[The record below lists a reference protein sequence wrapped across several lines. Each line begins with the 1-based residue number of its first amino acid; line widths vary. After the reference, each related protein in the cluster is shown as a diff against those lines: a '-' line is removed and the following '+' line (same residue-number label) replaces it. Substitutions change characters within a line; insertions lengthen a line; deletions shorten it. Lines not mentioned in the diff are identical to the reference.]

1 MQLRRQIASI
11 ARCDRI
17 QKRTQVEHRLQYESD
32 PTIVRPAGR
41 DGMSPL
47 SSARMA
53 SVEPNVFAE
62 FTELAVRH
70 NAINLGA
77 GFPNWKIPDFVKEAA
92 IDAIKN
98 DHNQYTRP
106 AGHPML
112 TKVLSDHYSPKF
124 NRTICPETE
133 VAVVGGA
140 TNAIFSVVVA
150 LVDPGDEVVC
160 IEPYFDA
167 PKIASDLMG
176 AKTIGVPLR
185 ADWAK
190 TSADWSL
197 NLNELEAVLSDKT
210 KLLVLNTPHNPTGKV
225 FSDEELL
232 GISNLVKKYPRL
244 IVLSDEV
251 YENMVFDG
259 VHSRIAAIDGMW
271 EKCLSIYSAGKSF
284 SATGWRVGY
293 VFGPA
298 PLITPLVR
306 VHQASNFCTPTT
318 LQVAT
323 ANAMLHAEEHNYFQ
337 NLASELKGKRDKL
350 ANLLRLANLEPIL
363 PQGGYFM
370 LCDTTKIALTHPHP
384 LWNAPQDLPLAER
397 RDFAVCKV
405 LTEKA
410 GVTAI
415 PASAFYAPEH
425 RHITDS
431 LARFCFC
438 KTDETLEAAYQ
449 RIVRSGLGGQWV

>member
-1 MQLRRQIASI
+1 MRSVGKKALQLRRVH
-11 ARCDRI
+11 DHRI
-17 QKRTQVEHRLQYESD
+17 LYDSD
-32 PTIVRPAGR
+32 PTMVRPATR
-41 DGMSPL
+41 DTMSPL
-47 SSARMA
+47 SSVRMTT
-53 SVEPNVFAE
+53 VEPSVFAE
-62 FTELAVRH
+62 FTELAVKH

-77 GFPNWKIPDFVKEAA
+77 GFPNYPIPDFVKEAA
-92 IDAIKN
+92 HEAIRD

-106 AGHPML
+106 AGHPLL
-112 TKVLSDHYSPKF
+112 TECLAAHYSDLFQK
-124 NRTICPETE
+124 NICKDTE

-140 TNAIFSVVVA
+140 TNAIFSAVMA

-167 PKIASDLMG
+167 PKIATDLMG
-176 AKTIGVPLR
+176 AVTKGVPLR

-190 TSADWSL
+190 GSSDWKL
-197 NLNELEAVLSDKT
+197 DLGELDAALSDKT

-225 FSDEELL
+225 FSLPELQ
-232 GISNLVKKYPRL
+232 GICEVLKKYPKVV
-244 IVLSDEV
+244 VLSDEV
-251 YENMVFDG
+251 YEHMVYEG
-259 VHSRIAAIDGMW
+259 THQRIGSLPGMW
-271 EKCLSIYSAGKSF
+271 GRTLSIYSAGKSF

-298 PLITPLVR
+298 PLILPLVR
-306 VHQASNFCTPTT
+306 VHQASNFCTPSV

-323 ANAMLHAEEHNYFQ
+323 ANAFRYAKEHNYFEEMM
-337 NLASELKGKRDKL
+337 LSMKAKRDKL
-350 ANLLRLANLEPIL
+350 AGLLRLASLEPIM
-363 PQGGYFM
+363 PEGGYFM
-370 LCDTTKIALTHPHP
+370 LCDTTKIALQHPHP
-384 LWNAPQDLPLAER
+384 MWHAPKDLPLKER
-397 RDFAVCKV
+397 RDFAVCRI

-438 KTDETLEAAYQ
+438 KTDETLEAAYE
-449 RIVRSGLGGQWV
+449 RIVRSGLGTQWV